1 MLISLHVKNLA
12 LIDET
17 EVFFKKGLN
26 ILTGET
32 GAGKSIIM
40 GSVNLALGGKADK
53 ALIRNGADYALV
65 ELVFQTDSKE
75 QEQVLQE
82 MDIPLEDDG
91 MVIVMRKLMPE
102 RSLCKVNGVTVSQR
116 QLKELASLFINIHGQ
131 HETRDLLN
139 VKRYSQ
145 ILDEYSGEKQ
155 EKIKENLKAVYAD
168 YKKVCRELEQ
178 SEVDEK
184 ERAREISLISFEIE
198 EIEHA
203 SLQVGEDES
212 LEEQYRKMV
221 NSKRIAENI
230 AAAYDCTGYTG
241 RNAAGDSIGRAVRE
255 MKQAVS
261 LDEALEELVSQ
272 LEEIDSLLNDF
283 NRSIVDYQESL
294 EFEPGEFD
302 QVERR
307 LNQYNHLKD
316 KYGNTVEEILRYK
329 EEKEDKLEQLTDYE
343 NYISKLEI
351 QKQTK
356 YNELIKCCEE
366 LSSCRKNNAVILQ
379 KSLKTA
385 LQELNFLA
393 VELEIQVT
401 PNIEAITSDG
411 YDDVDF
417 VISLNPGEPMK
428 SISKVA
434 SGGELSR
441 IMLALKSVMADKED
455 ISTLIF
461 DEIDAGI
468 SGKTAWKVSEKMA
481 VLGRAHQLICITHL
495 PQIAAMADSHFMIEK
510 SAKEGRSITEIFE
523 LKEEE
528 VIEEI
533 ARLLSG
539 TEVTEAV
546 ITNAREL
553 KELATKTKQNLN
565 EK

>member
-17 EVFFKKGLN
+17 EVFFKEGLN

-53 ALIRNGADYALV
+53 TLIRSGAEYALV

-75 QEQVLQE
+75 QKKLVQE
-82 MDIPLEDDG
+82 MDIPLEEDG
-91 MVIVMRKLMPE
+91 MVIIMRKLMPE

-131 HETRDLLN
+131 HDNKDLLN

-145 ILDEYSGEKQ
+145 ILDEYSGDELTIVKN
-155 EKIKENLKAVYAD
+155 NLKTVYSE
-168 YKKVCRELEQ
+168 YKEVCMNLKLSVE
-178 SEVDEK
+178 DEK
-184 ERAREISLISFEIE
+184 ERNREISLISFEIE
-198 EIEHA
+198 EIENA
-203 SLQVGEDES
+203 SLKIGEDEE

-221 NSKRIAENI
+221 NNKRIAESVAI
-230 AAAYDCTGYTG
+230 AYDCTGYSG

-255 MKQAVS
+255 LKQVVS
-261 LDEALEELVSQ
+261 LDSEVEELANQ
-272 LEEIDSLLNDF
+272 LEEIDNLLNDF
-283 NRSIVDYQESL
+283 NRSLVNYQESL
-294 EFEPGEFD
+294 EFEPAEFD

-316 KYGNTVEEILRYK
+316 KYGNSVEEILSYK
-329 EEKEDKLEQLTDYE
+329 EDRESQLERLTDYE
-343 NYISKLEI
+343 NYISGLQAEKE
-351 QKQTK
+351 KK
-356 YNELIKCCEE
+356 YKEVLCLCKE
-366 LSSCRKNNAVILQ
+366 LSGIRKENALVLQ
-379 KSLKTA
+379 NSLKNA
-385 LQELNFLA
+385 LQELNFLS
-393 VELEIQVT
+393 VELEITVVSDE
-401 PNIEAITSDG
+401 NAITNDG
-411 YDDVDF
+411 FDEVDF
-417 VISLNPGEPMK
+417 IISLNPGEPMN

-441 IMLALKSVMADKED
+441 IMLALKSVMADKEE

-481 VLGRAHQLICITHL
+481 VLGKEHQLICITHL
-495 PQIAAMADSHFMIEK
+495 PQIAAMADAHFMIEK
-510 SAKEGRSITEIFE
+510 SAKDGRSVTEIFE
-523 LKEEE
+523 LKEEK
-528 VIEEI
+528 VMEEI

-539 TEVTEAV
+539 TKVTEAV
-546 ITNAREL
+546 ISNAKEL
-553 KELATKTKQNLN
+553 KDLATKTKQNLN
-565 EK
+565 